1 MLEHPNNTPA
11 YNGQQQPSP
20 PSRQLRVCWA
30 NVGRSSPCHIAIL
43 EVAFQKGLDVVCVQE
58 PFTCAN
64 SRTSTHPG
72 FRHLSPIST
81 WDTPTASGSAR
92 PRVMTYIRKGYH
104 LRLQTRE
111 SLNHPDLLWVVVNG
125 VAILNCY
132 RQPLTRDVL
141 QYVTHLTPPQH
152 CLVGGDFNVRHES
165 FEPAVTAANGGIE
178 LARWAAAASM
188 DYIGVPGQPTHCAGH
203 VLDLTFSN
211 IPFAQSAVEASM
223 HSGSDHETIVTSI
236 PTAALGTPHLAQ
248 YHYRVPEASLPK
260 FAGLIE
266 IGVQGIPDPL
276 AAQDTAQLDNCVS
289 LLTETIQHSVR
300 TAGRPDRKEGRA
312 APWWTE
318 ECKTAY
324 QAYKRARQLVPR
336 QPSIRRNTSFQDNS

>member
-1 MLEHPNNTPA
+1 
-11 YNGQQQPSP
+11 
-20 PSRQLRVCWA
+20 
-30 NVGRSSPCHIAIL
+30 
-43 EVAFQKGLDVVCVQE
+43 
-58 PFTCAN
+58 
-64 SRTSTHPG
+64 
-72 FRHLSPIST
+72 
-81 WDTPTASGSAR
+81 
-92 PRVMTYIRKGYH
+92 MTYIRKGYH

-132 RQPLTRDVL
+132 RQPLTPDVL

-236 PTAALGTPHLAQ
+236 PTSALGTPHLAQ

-276 AAQDTAQLDNCVS
+276 AAQDTAQLDNSSSLRKATIACVYPS
-289 LLTETIQHSVR
+289 LLHGTECWYRGRTKPPRTLKPGRPPEVSAYVGWHIAAIDKTIAIAARGILPVWRTTPTATLFRDAGLPSAAVALEEAKLRYATHLRAIDSDHLLTNRAVVPIVNRGKGAGKPQRIQTKPLTTRLDAEPTQHS
-300 TAGRPDRKEGRA
+300 A
-312 APWWTE
+312 
-318 ECKTAY
+318 
-324 QAYKRARQLVPR
+324 
-336 QPSIRRNTSFQDNS
+336 